1 MVAPGVALTSRHVV
15 DHMREQGFLGEVG
28 GYLLALGFHSDGTD
42 LWNPNSFTSIGRG
55 DLSIVTLV
63 RATGGPTLAHGVPVP
78 ITAAVLA
85 ARQPL
90 VGESIS
96 LIGFAA
102 SETKF
107 ENPRDGSGIGIGLL
121 GSVGPVVDVYPE
133 GRDRSLPNPSV
144 GVSAKTIG
152 GMSGGAAFDAQV
164 RLIGIITSGVGEEI
178 SFITLSWPIV
188 FTPIEIAWPPGLIQ
202 GPTTLHAMATENAFA
217 ASRTLRRSVHI

>member
-1 MVAPGVALTSRHVV
+1 MALTQAAAMPGR
-15 DHMREQGFLGEVG
+15 
-28 GYLLALGFHSDGTD
+28 ASDRD
-42 LWNPNSFTSIGRG
+42 LITPSPF
-55 DLSIVTLV
+55 
-63 RATGGPTLAHGVPVP
+63 AGPV
-78 ITAAVLA
+78 
-85 ARQPL
+85 
-90 VGESIS
+90 IS
-96 LIGFAA
+96 LDPISVRIGDEGGVVIGPIHRPQTGRAVVMPA
-102 SETKF
+102 GAQRRCVKRIDG

-152 GMSGGAAFDAQV
+152 GMSGGAAFDAQG

-202 GPTTLHAMATENAFA
+202 GPTTLHAMATEQRLCRIENIEA
-217 ASRTLRRSVHI
+217 LRSHLSEGGEPFVGLSSMTTA